1 MHTGLHA
8 IGWALPR
15 LAVVLALSAFAIILT
30 YSVIVFVI
38 VAIQAVGAF
47 GQ

>member
-15 LAVVLALSAFAIILT
+15 LAIVLGLSVLAILLA
-30 YSVIVFVI
+30 YAVLVFVI
-38 VAIQAVGAF
+38 VAIQAVGAL